1 MSLSPQYEDSAV
13 FLNELKDISN
23 KYSVSRNQNTLTC
36 SAKRQPLRESE
47 SSVSGI
53 LDQNEFLRQNNEN
66 RDLNQ
71 YWYSK
76 ITIDTL
82 CDAVRESAS
91 ISGGNRVAF
100 LSTPS
105 LFFSLSREERE
116 NCALFDVSI
125 R

>member
-1 MSLSPQYEDSAV
+1 MPLSPQHEDSV
-13 FLNELKDISN
+13 VSLNESKDISTT
-23 KYSVSRNQNTLTC
+23 YSASRNQNRLTC
-36 SAKRQPLRESE
+36 NAKRQTLRESE

-53 LDQNEFLRQNNEN
+53 LLKNEFLRQNHEN

-76 ITIDTL
+76 MTIDIL
-82 CDAVRESAS
+82 CDAVRESAL

-116 NCALFDVSI
+116 SCALFDVSLH
-125 R
+125 